1 MKQILIIAVVAI
13 AAVWLVNKF
22 APSVFGGS
30 STSA

>member
-1 MKQILIIAVVAI
+1 MKQVAIIALIAV

-30 STSA
+30 TAS